1 MTLLL
6 SRSDV
11 ESVLDMKG
19 TISILEKAFQ
29 ALSEGR
35 TMMPVRTPIKTES
48 HCGLALF
55 MPAMLEDLS
64 ALGAKIVTV
73 YKHNPEKFGIPN
85 VLGTISLLDVESGNP
100 ICIMEGGFLTA
111 MRTGGASGVATK
123 HLACQDSHVHVLFGS
138 GVQAR
143 TQAWAVA
150 ESCKTLTECV
160 VLSIDTKEK
169 KAEFA
174 QDIENLTGVTTRV
187 GEDAENEVR
196 QADVLTLATS
206 APEPII
212 KFDWLKEGVHINGIG
227 AHTPSM
233 REIDTETVV
242 RSRVVCDHRESCK
255 VEAGDLLIPES
266 EGVWSFDR
274 VSAELGEVI
283 SCKKRGRVNDTDY
296 TLFKSVGLA
305 IQDLSVARF
314 VYDKAR
320 ELGKGVEFTFM

>member
-19 TISILEKAFQ
+19 TITVLEKAFQ
-29 ALSEGR
+29 ALSDGK
-35 TMMPVRTPIKTES
+35 TKMPVRTPLKVES
-48 HCGLALF
+48 SGGLALF
-55 MPAMLEDLS
+55 MPAMLEDLAS
-64 ALGAKIVTV
+64 LGAKIVTV
-73 YKHNPEKFGIPN
+73 YKNNPEKFGIPN
-85 VLGTISLLDVESGNP
+85 VLGTVSLLDVESGNP

-123 HLACQDSHVHVLFGS
+123 HLARKDSKVHVLFGS

-160 VLSIDTKEK
+160 VLSLDTKDK

-174 QDIENLTGVTTRV
+174 ACVEELTGVKTRV
-187 GEDAENEVR
+187 GVEAEHEVR
-196 QADVLTLATS
+196 NADVLTLATS
-206 APEPII
+206 AAEPII
-212 KFDWLKEGVHINGIG
+212 KFDWLKEGIHINGIG
-227 AHTPSM
+227 AHTPNM
-233 REIDTETVV
+233 REIDSETVV
-242 RSRVVCDHRESCK
+242 RSRVICDHTESCK
-255 VEAGDLLIPES
+255 VEAGDLLMPAA
-266 EGVWSFDR
+266 EGVWSFDK
-274 VSAELGEVI
+274 VSAELGEVV
-283 SCKKRGRVNDTDY
+283 SSKKQGRVSDSDY

-320 ELGKGVEFTFM
+320 ELGKGVEFAFR